1 MKRVSRFWAGAGI
14 WDGRCTCTEA
24 GGASPPLSW
33 LEKLATLL
41 GPSTGTVT
49 QCVDKP
55 QPCGA
60 RYWWLQGACLG
71 TRRRITGH
79 GARSWTPPEP
89 PQCIPADLSD
99 WRPQRP
105 QQPTRRRHDSIS
117 NSHSKPL
124 CMYRDGSRHAINP
137 ISSQRVRRGVEK
149 TPKPVVPSKPDS
161 RPRLPQAL
169 ACAQLPNLVGR
180 QMAERRH
187 GNEGGGDGSCED
199 GGATDRKRCCP
210 SLSMIS
216 GTKRWRHTIAALQ
229 VVTSTA
235 PCTRWRHKS
244 KGLEHMSVWCSF
256 DSPVFWTPL
265 RTTPSP
271 VNVGLRLMRR
281 IWNSSLQE
289 LQDRSPLAYFRPA
302 QCCRSWG

>member
-1 MKRVSRFWAGAGI
+1 MMLLGDSFFRDAVQTAIHLAMNVGEKKRRTAAMKRVSRFWAGAGI

-99 WRPQRP
+99 
-105 QQPTRRRHDSIS
+105 
-117 NSHSKPL
+117 
-124 CMYRDGSRHAINP
+124 
-137 ISSQRVRRGVEK
+137 
-149 TPKPVVPSKPDS
+149 
-161 RPRLPQAL
+161 
-169 ACAQLPNLVGR
+169 
-180 QMAERRH
+180 
-187 GNEGGGDGSCED
+187 
-199 GGATDRKRCCP
+199 
-210 SLSMIS
+210 
-216 GTKRWRHTIAALQ
+216 
-229 VVTSTA
+229 
-235 PCTRWRHKS
+235 
-244 KGLEHMSVWCSF
+244 
-256 DSPVFWTPL
+256 
-265 RTTPSP
+265 
-271 VNVGLRLMRR
+271 
-281 IWNSSLQE
+281 
-289 LQDRSPLAYFRPA
+289 
-302 QCCRSWG
+302 